1 MKNKI
6 PQTKLLLAGS
16 GSHVKQYKKQVK
28 KLDLEKN
35 VQFLGH
41 RNDIVNLLLISDL
54 AVSSSRRE
62 GLPVNVMEAMGTG
75 LPLVVTDCRGNRD
88 LVSEGKNGY
97 VVGIDDALGFAK
109 AIEKLYHS
117 AELRQSFGEKSL
129 ELVKP
134 YSLDKVLEEMEE
146 IYAYYL

>member
-1 MKNKI
+1 
-6 PQTKLLLAGS
+6 
-16 GSHVKQYKKQVK
+16 
-28 KLDLEKN
+28 
-35 VQFLGH
+35 
-41 RNDIVNLLLISDL
+41 
-54 AVSSSRRE
+54 
-62 GLPVNVMEAMGTG
+62 MEAMATG
-75 LPLVVTDCRGNRD
+75 LPLVVTACRGNCD
-88 LVSEGKNGY
+88 LVSDGENGY
-97 VVGIDDALGFAK
+97 VVDIDDPLDFTK